1 MIVSLYKQQL
11 LATLSVLIL
20 LAGTTAYAA
29 AQNNENNSIQAQPS
43 EDCPQPPFE
52 SSNPLSGNCEA
63 IEAGRKLYP
72 MFCSACHG
80 GNADGWGG
88 PSLGER
94 YAADL
99 TKHWSGY
106 QGYMKAVLDGKKG
119 RIGLMPPWRGVLT
132 EEQIN
137 QLGAF
142 LETLA
147 VEGAYW
153 R

>member
-1 MIVSLYKQQL
+1 MFSPYQRQL
-11 LATLSVLIL
+11 LAMFSVLAL
-20 LAGTTAYAA
+20 VVGVVSYAA
-29 AQNNENNSIQAQPS
+29 GQDNKDTNKDTAQAT
-43 EDCPQPPFE
+43 EDCPQPPVE

-63 IEAGRKLYP
+63 IKAGRKLYP
-72 MFCSACHG
+72 MYCSACHG
-80 GNADGWGG
+80 GKADGWGG

-106 QGYMKAVLDGKKG
+106 QGFVQAVLDGKKG

-137 QLGAF
+137 QLGAY

-153 R
+153 K

>member
-1 MIVSLYKQQL
+1 MFSPLTRQL
-11 LATLSVLIL
+11 LGLCGMLVLL
-20 LAGTTAYAA
+20 LGAIPYASAQDDKNANQETAQAA
-29 AQNNENNSIQAQPS
+29 
-43 EDCPQPPFE
+43 EDCPQPPVE
-52 SSNPLSGNCEA
+52 SSNPLSGDCEA
-63 IEAGRKLYP
+63 IKAGRKLYP
-72 MFCSACHG
+72 MYCSACHG
-80 GNADGWGG
+80 GKADGWGG

-106 QGYMKAVLDGKKG
+106 QGFVDAVLDGKKG

-153 R
+153 K